1 MLLSSRTVS
10 SKPSRLPA
18 GNSAIIY
25 VFSRMVACVGYQLSY
40 DFNAKMP
47 ESQIL
52 NVSGMKFATRL
63 RRCQFGRQERCHLLL
78 LLLRRDSIM
87 LILSRRSTE
96 SIIIGDSIRVKIVE
110 VSGDRVR
117 LAIQAPSNV
126 SVDREEV
133 WERKRSERLQN
144 ERREVPSTLNP
155 LLAGRSTQRMTT
167 VSMPNAK

>member
-1 MLLSSRTVS
+1 
-10 SKPSRLPA
+10 
-18 GNSAIIY
+18 
-25 VFSRMVACVGYQLSY
+25 
-40 DFNAKMP
+40 
-47 ESQIL
+47 
-52 NVSGMKFATRL
+52 
-63 RRCQFGRQERCHLLL
+63 
-78 LLLRRDSIM
+78 M